1 MVQVPNLGPAD
12 RVEGRNFTDPEQIP
26 YDVNTLCFMANQVYR
41 FLKNPHLYANLERPL
56 VIHLPNKASWVNR
69 LVIPDPE
76 TLLSSGEILLV
87 GFLGRRREDADMA
100 LGAEFDEILVSEI
113 PEHPG
118 LLCYSTMG
126 QMCGNFSNL
135 VLFADESV
143 KDGWSRS
150 NAHAQAVGKLAPAY
164 YQSVRLY
171 NGLLPKGISDCQS
184 LSLTKVKYFDY
195 REDPGWR
202 AVRQF
207 IQ

>member
-26 YDVNTLCFMANQVYR
+26 YDVNTLSFMANQVYR
-41 FLKNPHLYANLERPL
+41 FLKNPHLYADLDRPL
-56 VIHLPNKASWVNR
+56 IIHRPDKSSWVYR
-69 LVIPDPE
+69 LIIPDPE
-76 TLLSSGEILLV
+76 TLLAADEINLV
-87 GFLGRRREDADMA
+87 GFLGLQREDANMA
-100 LGAEFDEILVSEI
+100 LGAEFDQILVSEI

-118 LLCYSTMG
+118 LLCYATMG

-150 NAHAQAVGKLAPAY
+150 KAHAQAVGKLAPEY
-164 YQSVRLY
+164 YLSVRLY
-171 NGLLPKGISDCQS
+171 NGLLPKGLSDCQS
-184 LSLTKVKYFDY
+184 LCLTKVKYFDY
-195 REDPGWR
+195 REVPGWR

-207 IQ
+207 C